1 MKSILLCWHYIM
13 AESSEYTSFAQPGV
27 SKSNSETKRELLQ
40 SMMTNLGFTRPE
52 YKKEEKA
59 FVDFVNL
66 DQYDPTYNPERTG
79 LHDDYKKP
87 RERPKKG
94 SFVNYKFKD
103 KSSRGDLITSVVTN
117 ARVLESDPCFEYE
130 HYNERGEQDP
140 IIGPGGKDN
149 IRDEKK
155 KCINNLNP
163 DTFSW
168 DDNTSP
174 ISLLRVPYDVTI
186 AAENKTGRAFSAVKG
201 MFGANAGSH
210 TTRKYKK
217 KRVRGSKKRRG
228 SVKHR
233 SRISSRKRK

>member
-1 MKSILLCWHYIM
+1 M
-13 AESSEYTSFAQPGV
+13 AELPGYTSFGKIPGV
-27 SKSNSETKRELLQ
+27 SESNTETKRELLQ
-40 SMMTNLGFTRPE
+40 SMMTNIGFTRPE

-59 FVDFVNL
+59 FVDIVNL
-66 DQYDPTYNPERTG
+66 DRYDPTYNPERTG

-87 RERPKKG
+87 RERPKRG

-103 KSSRGDLITSVVTN
+103 KSSRGGLITSVVTN

-130 HYNERGEQDP
+130 HYNERGGKDP

-155 KCINNLNP
+155 NCIDKLNP
-163 DTFSW
+163 NTFSW

-201 MFGANAGSH
+201 MFTIKEAGSRL
-210 TTRKYKK
+210 TRKYKK
-217 KRVRGSKKRRG
+217 KRVHVSKKRRG
-228 SVKHR
+228 SVKR
-233 SRISSRKRK
+233 RTRKRKHT